1 MGNWGPRRRKATKVM
16 QDYDARKWKWS
27 RLVVSNF
34 LQPHG
39 LYLPGSSIHGIFQ
52 ARLLECIAISFSRGS
67 SQSRDR
73 TPVSCRQDRLLQADS
88 LPSESQEDLNCSATF
103 DEGCPSIALNHRVN
117 KIMSNKDI
125 GFYRISSLK
134 VPSFLPISSNNHLFT
149 FVEWKETTA
158 LLLRLFQIID

>member
-1 MGNWGPRRRKATKVM
+1 M
-16 QDYDARKWKWS
+16 
-27 RLVVSNF
+27 VVSDSSR
-34 LQPHG
+34 PHG